1 MYLVKRICHAL
12 TVEVGRPDKGDVHS
26 EVPVVRGAV
35 EAQVD
40 AEWYGRPCWILLTAV
55 EAYLPH
61 SVILQMAET
70 ALLTRFA
77 DLVLS
82 FSKIFCDCAFVA
94 LMVLPYLRANS
105 WEKGER

>member
-1 MYLVKRICHAL
+1 MYLVKKVCHAL
-12 TVEVGRPDKGDVHS
+12 TVEVSRSDKGDMNS

-40 AEWYGRPCWILLTAV
+40 AEWYGRPCRILLTAV

-61 SVILQMAET
+61 SVTIQMAET

-77 DLVLS
+77 GLVLS

-94 LMVLPYLRANS
+94 LMVLP
-105 WEKGER
+105 